1 MNSNTMERIGLF
13 ALAAIFA
20 TTGFAQNDKVD
31 EVGDKAMD
39 KGEQRVDR
47 KIDQGLDAG
56 FDKIE
61 GVLFGKKKSKDKG
74 DSKSSDKS
82 TDQGHDEAGQEM
94 EAAPVPYTGGV
105 SIEENNDPFE
115 PLDFTG
121 SYRMVIHSHK
131 NGSEVKDSPA
141 EMLMAFNIDHM
152 AMVPKNPDEKGDMRM
167 VFDLRNKHTYTLIT
181 DDKGKKSGIKMK
193 MMKVNVEGDGKE
205 NGKVADVVRT
215 DETRTIEGRTC
226 RKYTYKDEKGS
237 GEAWFAEDISFDMM
251 AAFKQMV
258 GGKGVEDWQNLPH
271 TGVVMENTWNSAD
284 GKEKVTM
291 FTKDLVVG
299 QVDESLF
306 STAGFEVMDMSSMP
320 MYGK

>member
-1 MNSNTMERIGLF
+1 MERLGLF
-13 ALAAIFA
+13 ALAAVFA

-56 FDKIE
+56 FDKLE
-61 GVLFGKKKSKDKG
+61 GVFFGKKKSKDKSDGKSKG
-74 DSKSSDKS
+74 DSDSDNNGQGS
-82 TDQGHDEAGQEM
+82 ATD
-94 EAAPVPYTGGV
+94 AAPVPNTSGV
-105 SIEENNDPFE
+105 TIEENNDPFE

-121 SYRMVIHSHK
+121 SYRMVIHSYK
-131 NGSEVKDSPA
+131 NGSEQKDSPS
-141 EMLMAFNIDHM
+141 EMLMAFNTDHM

-181 DDKGKKSGIKMK
+181 DDKGKKTGIKMK
-193 MMKVNVEGDGKE
+193 MMKVNVEDDGKE
-205 NGKVADVVRT
+205 NGKVAEVVRT
-215 DETRTIEGRTC
+215 DETRTIEGQKC

-251 AAFKQMV
+251 AAFKQMI
-258 GGKGVEDWQNLPH
+258 GGKGAQEWQNLPH
-271 TGVVMENTWNSAD
+271 SGVVMENTWNSAD

-299 QVDESLF
+299 KVDESLF